1 MTRKAYILLIIMMTL
16 SIMTGNA
23 EDESPRLFRN
33 YTSANGLADNSA
45 QTIHC
50 TRTGRLVITT
60 IGQINFFDGSKFSYI
75 DPLEEN
81 IYPLSE
87 YTGNYHLYFDNYHHI
102 WLKNTNSVTCVDLL
116 TERFVHSI
124 EEEFSEFGVK
134 ERVNDLFV
142 DSTGVVWLLTAD
154 GLYSVKTKK
163 YITPREN
170 MKLQDVEVFKQHFVM
185 LFYSNGLMEMYD
197 QRTGKRVAENRS
209 YTDMDSKRYDQISLV
224 KVDGDNV
231 FQLRNGINESILMKY
246 NVTRNEWSELLRTP
260 YHMNGVAVKDSAL
273 YIPCDYGYWVYNL
286 RDNHSSHIETILLEN
301 GQRLVTDVNVIE
313 FDRQGGMWVG
323 TEKRGLL
330 YSKPFRSPFYV
341 YPLNTPQGQH
351 YSAMLQ
357 QRVDQWPNFRSRKV
371 NCVYKD
377 SRKWTWVGTAQ
388 GLQLYR
394 HEEDLL
400 PQVYTMKDGLYNN
413 IVHAIVE
420 DLNHNIWVATSYGI
434 SVVLFNEDNRVHFIN
449 SYNQYDHIPNEVFVN
464 GKAIRLPSGEI
475 VMQSLDHIIA
485 FNPAVMTT
493 TNGDYQFS
501 IYPKLIKLM
510 VNGIDVNTET
520 VIDGRRIIDRAL
532 SRARGFDLNYNHNS
546 LTLSFSALNY
556 FRPQQTFFRVRVRGL
571 DEEWRVLTPYSSD
584 GMVDR
589 NGILNLPLMGL
600 RPGSYVLEVQA
611 SMVPDKWTTKPY
623 EWTINVHEP
632 WWRTTGVFMLLAVV
646 LLVLLFINLF
656 YYMRNANLRA
666 LRNSEEQGLLRRI
679 YSFIERCSTGGDV
692 LEPALEEYTTSRIDT
707 QNELA
712 PEFVTLIEKIIP
724 VVKTEKKKKIT
735 MRSLSAV
742 AGMDVKEFYALI
754 TGNIFKSP
762 LELGKK
768 LRLAEAERLLK
779 NTDETIDSI
788 AEQCGFVSANYFIAT
803 FFHTH
808 HITPQAYRQKQ

>member
-1 MTRKAYILLIIMMTL
+1 MMTL

-209 YTDMDSKRYDQISLV
+209 YTDMDSKRYDQASLV

-231 FQLRNGINESILMKY
+231 FQLRSGINESILMKY

-273 YIPCDYGYWVYNL
+273 YIPCDHGYWVYNL

-323 TEKRGLL
+323 TEERGLL
-330 YSKPFRSPFYV
+330 YSMPFRSPFYV

-475 VMQSLDHIIA
+475 VMQSLDHIIT

-501 IYPKLIKLM
+501 LYPKLIKLM

-532 SRARGFDLNYNHNS
+532 SRAKGFDLNYNHNS

-589 NGILNLPLMGL
+589 NGVLNLPLMGL

-611 SMVPDKWTTKPY
+611 SMVPDKWTSEPY

-692 LEPALEEYTTSRIDT
+692 LEPALEEYTTSRMDT

-779 NTDETIDSI
+779 NSDETIDSI

>member
-197 QRTGKRVAENRS
+197 QRTGKLVAENRS

-692 LEPALEEYTTSRIDT
+692 LEPALEEYTTSRMDT

>member
-1 MTRKAYILLIIMMTL
+1 MMTL

-209 YTDMDSKRYDQISLV
+209 YTDMDSKRYDQASLV

-493 TNGDYQFS
+493 INGDYQFS

-692 LEPALEEYTTSRIDT
+692 LEPALEEYTTSRMDT

>member
-1 MTRKAYILLIIMMTL
+1 MMTL

-692 LEPALEEYTTSRIDT
+692 LEPALEEYTTSRMDT

>member
-1 MTRKAYILLIIMMTL
+1 MTRKAYILLIIMITL

-134 ERVNDLFV
+134 DRVNDLFV

-501 IYPKLIKLM
+501 LYPKLIKLM

-532 SRARGFDLNYNHNS
+532 SRAKGFDLNYNHNS

-611 SMVPDKWTTKPY
+611 SMVPDKWTSEPY

-692 LEPALEEYTTSRIDT
+692 LEPALEEYTTSRMDT

>member
-692 LEPALEEYTTSRIDT
+692 LEPALEEYTTSRMDT

-808 HITPQAYRQKQ
+808 HITPQAYR

>member
-501 IYPKLIKLM
+501 LYPKLIKLM

-611 SMVPDKWTTKPY
+611 SMVPDKWTSEPY

-692 LEPALEEYTTSRIDT
+692 LEPALEEYTTSRMDT

-808 HITPQAYRQKQ
+808 RITPQAYRQKQ

>member
-209 YTDMDSKRYDQISLV
+209 YTDMDSKRYDQASQV

-323 TEKRGLL
+323 TEERGLL
-330 YSKPFRSPFYV
+330 YSMPFRSPFYV

-501 IYPKLIKLM
+501 LYPKLIKLM

-532 SRARGFDLNYNHNS
+532 SRAKGFDLNYNHNS

-611 SMVPDKWTTKPY
+611 SMVPDKWTSEPY

-692 LEPALEEYTTSRIDT
+692 LEPALEEYTTSRMDT

>member
-692 LEPALEEYTTSRIDT
+692 LEPALEEYTTSRMDT

>member
-209 YTDMDSKRYDQISLV
+209 YTDMDSKRYDQASLV

-323 TEKRGLL
+323 TEERGLL
-330 YSKPFRSPFYV
+330 YSMPFRSPFYV

-501 IYPKLIKLM
+501 LYPKLIKLM

-532 SRARGFDLNYNHNS
+532 SRAKGFDLNYNHNS

-589 NGILNLPLMGL
+589 NGVLNLPLMGL

-611 SMVPDKWTTKPY
+611 SMVPDKWTSEPY

-692 LEPALEEYTTSRIDT
+692 LEPALEEYTTSRMDT

>member
-134 ERVNDLFV
+134 DRVNDLFV

-501 IYPKLIKLM
+501 LYPKLIKLM

-532 SRARGFDLNYNHNS
+532 SRAKGFDLNYNHNS

-611 SMVPDKWTTKPY
+611 SMVPDKWTSEPY

-692 LEPALEEYTTSRIDT
+692 LEPALEEYTTSRMDT

>member
-501 IYPKLIKLM
+501 LYPKLIKLM

-692 LEPALEEYTTSRIDT
+692 LEPALEEYTTSRMDT

>member
-501 IYPKLIKLM
+501 LYPKLIKLM

-532 SRARGFDLNYNHNS
+532 SRAKGFDLNYNHNS

-611 SMVPDKWTTKPY
+611 SMVPDKWTSEPY

-692 LEPALEEYTTSRIDT
+692 LEPALEEYTTSRMDT

>member
-209 YTDMDSKRYDQISLV
+209 YTDMDSKRYDQASLV

-231 FQLRNGINESILMKY
+231 FQLRSGINESILMKY

-273 YIPCDYGYWVYNL
+273 YIPCDHGYWVYNL

-323 TEKRGLL
+323 TEERGLL
-330 YSKPFRSPFYV
+330 YSMPFRSPFYV

-475 VMQSLDHIIA
+475 VMQSLDHIIT

-501 IYPKLIKLM
+501 LYPKLIKLM

-532 SRARGFDLNYNHNS
+532 SRAKGFDLNYNHNS

-589 NGILNLPLMGL
+589 NGVLNLPLMGL

-611 SMVPDKWTTKPY
+611 SMVPDKWTSEPY

-692 LEPALEEYTTSRIDT
+692 LEPALEEYTTSRMDT

-779 NTDETIDSI
+779 NSDETIDSI

>member
-209 YTDMDSKRYDQISLV
+209 YTDMDSKRYDQASLV

-493 TNGDYQFS
+493 INGDYQFS

-692 LEPALEEYTTSRIDT
+692 LEPALEEYTTSRMDT

>member
-134 ERVNDLFV
+134 DRVNDLFV

-209 YTDMDSKRYDQISLV
+209 YTDMDSKRYDQASLV

-501 IYPKLIKLM
+501 LYPKLIKLM

-532 SRARGFDLNYNHNS
+532 SRAKGFDLNYNHNS

-611 SMVPDKWTTKPY
+611 SMVPDKWTSEPY

-692 LEPALEEYTTSRIDT
+692 LEPALEEYTTSRMDT

>member
-1 MTRKAYILLIIMMTL
+1 MTRKAYILLIIMITL

-134 ERVNDLFV
+134 DRVNDLFV

-209 YTDMDSKRYDQISLV
+209 YTDMDSKRYDQASLV

-501 IYPKLIKLM
+501 LYPKLIKLM

-532 SRARGFDLNYNHNS
+532 SRAKGFDLNYNHNS

-611 SMVPDKWTTKPY
+611 SMVPDKWTSEPY

-692 LEPALEEYTTSRIDT
+692 LEPALEEYTTSRMDT